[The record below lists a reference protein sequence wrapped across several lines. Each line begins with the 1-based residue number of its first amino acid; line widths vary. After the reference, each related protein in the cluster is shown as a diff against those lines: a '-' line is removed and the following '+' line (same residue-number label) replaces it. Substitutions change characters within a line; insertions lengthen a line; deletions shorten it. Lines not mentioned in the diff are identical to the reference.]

1 MELFG
6 SPPTSPHPFVQ
17 DLNDLP
23 PRPTQPPPFQNETPR
38 SFLDQNESHN
48 HNQSQQQ
55 EYYQPK
61 PLLFHPIYH
70 DIHGPLY
77 GEPNFENHDH
87 PTPPHSQ
94 PPTFESFFP
103 SYEEIQSMVENQLHQ
118 AMDFQTTL
126 LDSIPNPSS
135 TQEPKT
141 NPSTN
146 QEPKTNPF
154 PPTHPHVCSHCEQML
169 KMGESIKLLIHQ
181 LQDETRFANHHIIER
196 LDALS
201 HQTNPRQ
208 PLEAFCPI

>member
-1 MELFG
+1 VYF
-6 SPPTSPHPFVQ
+6 
-17 DLNDLP
+17 
-23 PRPTQPPPFQNETPR
+23 
-38 SFLDQNESHN
+38 N
-48 HNQSQQQ
+48 HNQPPQQ
-55 EYYQPK
+55 ECHQPK

-94 PPTFESFFP
+94 AQTFESFFP

-118 AMDFQTTL
+118 AMEFQTTL

-135 TQEPKT
+135 TQELKT
-141 NPSTN
+141 NPSSN

-169 KMGESIKLLIHQ
+169 KMGESIKLLLHQ
-181 LQDETRFANHHIIER
+181 FQDETRFAFQHVIEH

-201 HQTNPRQ
+201 HPNKS
-208 PLEAFCPI
+208 